1 MLKKDSLD
9 APLDYEKVEDSP
21 LLPPQQQE
29 SSGFQS
35 LHQDD
40 GLDRKEW
47 VHSEHCI
54 LCSFVS
60 CVYRAA
66 SFLVHTVAPNFV
78 RVSKH
83 TVHLHYALLQIPWAL
98 VCLLPRVHADRLA
111 CLREWSI

>member
-1 MLKKDSLD
+1 MFKKDSLD

-21 LLPPQQQE
+21 LLPPQQQD

-60 CVYRAA
+60 CVYRGA
-66 SFLVHTVAPNFV
+66 SFLVHTVAPD
-78 RVSKH
+78 
-83 TVHLHYALLQIPWAL
+83 L
-98 VCLLPRVHADRLA
+98 VGLA
-111 CLREWSI
+111 NTLSIFTTDSVGLGMPAATSAR